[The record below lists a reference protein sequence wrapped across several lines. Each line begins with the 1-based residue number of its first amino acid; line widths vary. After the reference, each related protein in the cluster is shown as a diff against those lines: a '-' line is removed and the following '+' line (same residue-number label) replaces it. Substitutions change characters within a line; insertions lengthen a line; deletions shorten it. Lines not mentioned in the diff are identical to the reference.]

1 MSKYLILLHN
11 SRTFIGEKGTIN
23 THVGPIDVSNAQPGD
38 SLFLGG
44 ETFTVAQ
51 PTFMDL
57 LLTGQRGAQIV
68 TPKDAAQIVAVTGI
82 GTGWQCVD
90 GGTGSGFL
98 ALFLGHI
105 VAPTGHVSSYEQQE
119 RFVNIARKNVIRC
132 EMEDIVSIKNANIS
146 AFTEHDLDL
155 ITFDA
160 KGSEMMIP
168 KARKRLKPGGWL
180 VIYSPHIEQ
189 HIHVREVMQ
198 NEHFIDIRGM
208 ETLQRE
214 WQSRGGYTRPHTKG
228 LLHTGFLTL
237 GRKLD

>member
-1 MSKYLILLHN
+1 MSKYLILLHK
-11 SRTFIGEKGTIN
+11 SRTFIGEKGIIN

-38 SLFLGG
+38 SLFFGG

-68 TPKDAAQIVAVTGI
+68 TPKDAAQIVAVTGA
-82 GTGWQCVD
+82 GAGWQCVD

-105 VAPTGHVSSYEQQE
+105 VAPTGHVSSYEQQK
-119 RFVNIARKNVIRC
+119 RFADIARNNVIRC
-132 EMEDIVSIKNANIS
+132 EMKDIVSIKNANIS
-146 AFTEHDLDL
+146 TFTEHTLDL

-160 KGSEMMIP
+160 KGSEMIVP
-168 KARKRLKPGGWL
+168 KARKHLKPGGWL

-189 HIHVREVMQ
+189 HIHVREAMK
-198 NEHFIDIRGM
+198 NEHFIDIRGI

-237 GRKLD
+237 GRKID